1 MGASSNEQTK
11 NLSNYARYRQADF
24 NRPENY
30 PLDLQPDPAL
40 YRPASSWI
48 GRLILPSI
56 EQSQMVMGTL
66 LELHHTPPEH
76 RHLIGQ
82 VVWLRWEDTPFA
94 NSRMWTATRQVI
106 FDKTA
111 EKTAA
116 QGYVLAERVNNWF
129 LVNPFESL
137 AGSHPYDDI
146 IVRLPEPVVVDG
158 SPQGDAP
165 AVLYIPR
172 EPSQITGRYYALVR
186 FVKAADATGEM
197 LEVIHYSRQ
206 TKDFD
211 GPREVVRLPAVVS
224 NSNEIKPAVNEGL
237 EQSPGNEAGWYIYG
251 AQDAG
256 GAFVVQ
262 ALAPRA
268 LVRLQPDKV
277 LVGHEA
283 TKEYLKPK
291 SWRTDGAK
299 GSFTSALLCPD
310 GTGQAAHQDSW
321 REGDQALVVH
331 LYGGIGGPKGEPAA
345 RTPLYWGHFSFG
357 VAHVVREPL
366 AGELIFDI
374 DYHQVYVHNRDGLTS
389 STLHWTRYTG
399 DRQYGWLATRPIQD
413 VLIKL
418 DCFTDDF
425 VVGSLRRSALTQ
437 LAFQL
442 ELMTARYRIA
452 DGHGSTQ
459 ITAANN
465 CAQDSNQALYAAI
478 RGIERTVRTRPDF
491 KQWKE
496 QNPAEAERMDRLLAL
511 GEDLRRTLM
520 PFRSARADW
529 ETGMTSLG
537 STLNSDFSTNL
548 GLAIRSW
555 RTMLP
560 SLAARY
566 LAQVFAKH
574 GAMLWVLRTNQVG
587 GHDPGIAPYIPNV

>member
-1 MGASSNEQTK
+1 MGALSTRQTN

-24 NRPENY
+24 NRPEHY
-30 PLDLQPDPAL
+30 PLEYRPDPAL
-40 YRPASSWI
+40 YRPAAPWI
-48 GRLILPSI
+48 GRLILPSA
-56 EQSQMVMGTL
+56 EESHAVMGAL
-66 LELHHTPPEH
+66 LEIHHAPADYQ
-76 RHLIGQ
+76 RLVGQ
-82 VVWLRWEDTPFA
+82 VVRLRWEDTPFTNA
-94 NSRMWTATRQVI
+94 RMWGVTRQVV

-111 EKTAA
+111 EKNAA

-146 IVRLPEPVVVDG
+146 IVRLPEPVVMDG
-158 SPQGDAP
+158 SPQDGGP
-165 AVLYIPR
+165 AIFYIPR
-172 EPSQITGRYYALVR
+172 APSEITGRYYALVR
-186 FVKAADATGEM
+186 FVKPVDGEGER
-197 LEVIHYSRQ
+197 LEVAHYNRQ
-206 TKDFD
+206 TREFD
-211 GPREVVRLPAVVS
+211 GPREVVRLPAVVP
-224 NSNEIKPAVNEGL
+224 NSNNIKPAANEAL

-251 AQDAG
+251 AQ
-256 GAFVVQ
+256 GADGVFVVQ

-268 LVRLQPDKV
+268 LLRLRPDEV
-277 LVGHEA
+277 IAGGEA
-283 TKEYLKPK
+283 TNQYLKPK
-291 SWRTDGAK
+291 SWRAGGAK

-310 GTGQAAHQDSW
+310 GTSQAAAVESW

-331 LYGGIGGPKGEPAA
+331 LYGGIGGPQGEPAA
-345 RTPLYWGHFSFG
+345 RTPFYWGHFSFG
-357 VAHVVREPL
+357 IAHVVREPL

-418 DCFTDDF
+418 DCFTEDF
-425 VVGSLRRSALTQ
+425 VVGNLRRSALTQ
-437 LAFQL
+437 LVFQL

-478 RGIERTVRTRPDF
+478 RGIDRTVRTRPDF
-491 KQWKE
+491 QTWKE
-496 QNPAEAERMDRLLAL
+496 QNPAGAERMVRLLAL
-511 GEDLRRTLM
+511 GEELRRTLM